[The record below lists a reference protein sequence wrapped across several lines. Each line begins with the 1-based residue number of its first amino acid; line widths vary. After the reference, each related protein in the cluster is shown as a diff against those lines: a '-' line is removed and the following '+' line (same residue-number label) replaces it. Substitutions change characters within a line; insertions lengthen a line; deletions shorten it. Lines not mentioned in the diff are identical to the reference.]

1 MHEVRRQRWPPAAL
15 THPADRS
22 SDQLTVVEERSL
34 VSGPSELSEHVMQPS
49 APGGSGLGPPGIA
62 EPGSVTV
69 VPVGSDGILR
79 AHPH

>member
-1 MHEVRRQRWPPAAL
+1 
-15 THPADRS
+15 
-22 SDQLTVVEERSL
+22 